1 MTLKVKQNPMRGCR
15 CGKGLIYYY
24 YYYYYDYYHL
34 FTFKGC
40 IQRIQNPL
48 SLSFLLESLATHAS
62 VKIIVLIYILS
73 IFFFSVLY
81 QCFDGLFHAMP
92 RHVHGPISGL
102 IFACLIYRIHASH
115 SRENCF
121 ILPSVILYCSVIL
134 IYDKIRFSLAAVCLS
149 DPCKNCSVK
158 LTDVSAFNSLL

>member
-1 MTLKVKQNPMRGCR
+1 MHTENTK
-15 CGKGLIYYY
+15 
-24 YYYYYDYYHL
+24 
-34 FTFKGC
+34 
-40 IQRIQNPL
+40 
-48 SLSFLLESLATHAS
+48 SFIPIFFIRKFSHACFC
-62 VKIIVLIYILS
+62 KNYCFNLYFEY
-73 IFFFSVLY
+73 FFFSVLY

-115 SRENCF
+115 SRGNCF